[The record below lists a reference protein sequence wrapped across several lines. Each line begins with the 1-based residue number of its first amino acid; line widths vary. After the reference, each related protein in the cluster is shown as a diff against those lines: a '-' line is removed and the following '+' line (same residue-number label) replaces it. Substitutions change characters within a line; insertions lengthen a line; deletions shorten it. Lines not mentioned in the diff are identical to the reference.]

1 MQEDTLVISEW
12 MINDYYFFL
21 QKMFEPTIDLLW
33 GGSVG
38 TVVSEVASVVGKS
51 VHS

>member
-1 MQEDTLVISEW
+1 
-12 MINDYYFFL
+12 MINYFL
-21 QKMFEPTIDLLW
+21 QKSFEPIVDLLW

-38 TVVSEVASVVGKS
+38 IVVSEVAGVVGKS